1 MTQRLAK
8 ILHALS
14 AEPRSEHPVLSVYLD
29 WSVDQS
35 GKRQALM
42 ILDQELARHGAD
54 LETRGP
60 RRDSFEAD
68 RERIARYVRD
78 EAPARAKGIVIFACD
93 ARQIWVTISL
103 VAPIAT
109 EIAVDDYPRL
119 YQLAQLLDDR
129 ETYAVVLAEGQ
140 QAQIY
145 VMSLEAME
153 QVEQTEA
160 RERVNRTEVGGW
172 SQRRYE
178 SHTAFTIQL
187 HVNEIAAALQQVVE
201 EHDARH
207 VVILTNDSIRGQIR
221 QGLPAQLHERVVDMG
236 AYQHTDDPEQLFA
249 SLEPLM
255 LEAERQQEA
264 ELIGRLEEQLAT
276 KGGLAFGGEK
286 QVAQALLKGQV
297 DTLILDASYAGG
309 EGGECP
315 TCGMLRAGQRQNC
328 PYDGSELQPVD
339 LREGLVRH
347 TLRQGGQVEIVT
359 DAATL
364 QEHGGVAAILRFRDD
379 VQQEVGDGIA

>member
-14 AEPRSEHPVLSVYLD
+14 AEPRGEHPVLSVYLD

-35 GKRQALM
+35 GKRQAPM
-42 ILDQELARHGAD
+42 ILDQELDRQGGN

-68 RERIARYVRD
+68 RERIARYVTD
-78 EAPARAKGIVIFACD
+78 EAPPEAKGVVIFACD
-93 ARQIWVTISL
+93 ARQIWVTIPL
-103 VAPIAT
+103 VVPIAT
-109 EIAVDDYPRL
+109 EIAVDDYPHL

-129 ETYAVVLAEGQ
+129 ESYAVVLAEGQ

-145 VMSLEAME
+145 VMTLEAMG

-236 AYQHTDDPEQLFA
+236 AYQHTDDPAQLFA
-249 SLEPLM
+249 SLEPLIQ
-255 LEAERQQEA
+255 EAERQQEA

-276 KGGLAFGGEK
+276 KGGLAFGGEAN
-286 QVAQALLKGQV
+286 VALALLKGQV

-315 TCGMLRAGQRQNC
+315 SCGMLRAGQRQNC

>member
-14 AEPRSEHPVLSVYLD
+14 AEPRSDHPVLSAYLD
-29 WSVDQS
+29 WSVDQT
-35 GKRQALM
+35 GRRQAPM
-42 ILDQELARHGAD
+42 ILDQQLAGFEAEL
-54 LETRGP
+54 EPRGP
-60 RRDSFEAD
+60 QRESFEAD
-68 RERIARYVRD
+68 RQRIARYLSD
-78 EAPARAKGIVIFACD
+78 EAPAEAKGLVIFACD
-93 ARQIWVTISL
+93 ARQIWVAIPL
-103 VAPIAT
+103 AVPVAT
-109 EIAVDDYPRL
+109 QIAVDDYPRL
-119 YQLAQLLDDR
+119 YQLAQLIDDR
-129 ETYAVVLAEGQ
+129 ETFAVVLAEGQ

-145 VMSLEAME
+145 VMSIEAME

-187 HVNEIAAALQQVVE
+187 HVNEIAAAMEQVME

-207 VVILTNDSIRGQIR
+207 VVILTNDSIKGQIR
-221 QGLPAQLHERVVDMG
+221 QGLSPQLQKRVVDVG
-236 AYQHTDDPEQLFA
+236 AYQRVDDPAQLFA

-255 LEAERQQEA
+255 HEAERQQEA
-264 ELIGRLEEQLAT
+264 ELLGRLEEQLAT
-276 KGGLAFGGEK
+276 KGGLAFGGEAD
-286 QVAQALLKGQV
+286 VTQALLKGQV
-297 DTLILDASYAGG
+297 DTLIIDAGYAGG
-309 EGGECP
+309 QGGECP
-315 TCGMLRAGQRQNC
+315 TCGLLRAGQRQNC

-359 DAATL
+359 DAAL
-364 QEHGGVAAILRFRDD
+364 VQQHGGVAAILRFRDD

>member
-42 ILDQELARHGAD
+42 ILDQELARHGAG

-60 RRDSFEAD
+60 RRNSFEAD
-68 RERIARYVRD
+68 RERIARYLSG
-78 EAPARAKGIVIFACD
+78 EAPPEAKGIVIFACD
-93 ARQIWVTISL
+93 ARQIWVTIPL
-103 VAPIAT
+103 VVPLAT

-140 QAQIY
+140 QAQLY
-145 VMSLEAME
+145 VMTLEALE

-187 HVNEIAAALQQVVE
+187 HVNEIAAALQQVVD

-207 VVILTNDSIRGQIR
+207 VVILTNDSIRGQVR
-221 QGLPAQLHERVVDMG
+221 QGLPAQLHERVIDMA
-236 AYQHTDDPEQLFA
+236 AYQHTDDPAQLFGR
-249 SLEPLM
+249 LEPLM
-255 LEAERQQEA
+255 HEAERQQEA

-276 KGGLAFGGEK
+276 KGGLAFGGEAS
-286 QVAQALLKGQV
+286 VTQALLKGQV

-359 DAATL
+359 AAATV
-364 QEHGGVAAILRFRDD
+364 QQHGGVAAILRFRDD